1 MKTYK
6 ELKKENLVLWVSH
19 GNFKKILN
27 ELEENEE
34 VKAMTQNRSGISNVF
49 ITNKRI
55 IVRKNLRYLGMGDNL
70 DIYYSEIEKNSI
82 DSTFVDNLR
91 FNAKGLQ
98 FVVYD
103 ENFCFQNLIKE
114 LIAEDEKRREKV
126 KQLEEKIKKMKYDG
140 YNVDEIEKM
149 LEEVN
154 E

>member
-19 GNFKKILN
+19 GSFKKVLN

-34 VKAMTQNRSGISNVF
+34 VEAMTQNRSGISNVF

-55 IVRKNLRYLGMGDNL
+55 IVRKNPRYLGMGDNL
-70 DIYYSEIEKNSI
+70 DIGYSEIEKNSI
-82 DSTFVDNLR
+82 DSTLVGNLR

-98 FVVYD
+98 FVVWD
-103 ENFCFQNLIKE
+103 EKFCFQNLIKE
-114 LIAEDEKRREKV
+114 LMVEDEKRREKV

-154 E
+154 D